1 MFEYDY
7 TTIHSFGNS
16 DDVNANEPFVGIQNK
31 DAGRLERR
39 ALLETLQQ
47 HVIKFTVPLRTDLSV
62 GTIVKLHISE
72 PELARPN
79 NDITNRMNDNRYLIT
94 DMCVDADPNKY
105 TGFVHIEKKKKVLQL
120 TYQVTNL

>member
-47 HVIKFTVPLRTDLSV
+47 HVIKFTVPLRTDLSLEQSLNF
-62 GTIVKLHISE
+62 T
-72 PELARPN
+72 
-79 NDITNRMNDNRYLIT
+79 YL
-94 DMCVDADPNKY
+94 
-105 TGFVHIEKKKKVLQL
+105 
-120 TYQVTNL
+120 NLNLDQTTTSLIG